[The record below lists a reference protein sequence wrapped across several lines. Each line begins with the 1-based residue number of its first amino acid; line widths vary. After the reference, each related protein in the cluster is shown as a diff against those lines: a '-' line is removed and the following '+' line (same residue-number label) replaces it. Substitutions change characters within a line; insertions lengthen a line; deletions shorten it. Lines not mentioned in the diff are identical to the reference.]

1 MNQGPK
7 ATVLVVEDDGATRS
21 ALVRDL
27 QMRGFRV
34 EAAADA
40 RSALERW
47 STRRPDA
54 ILLDLGLPDLDGIR
68 IVRRIRREASTP
80 IIVLSVRGD
89 EATKVAAL
97 EQGADDYVTK
107 PVGMAE
113 LNARLRAALRRAAG
127 PAGDAQGRLVSGTL
141 TLDPSRRE
149 VHVGGRRLDLTP
161 HEFELLRVLMAHAGR
176 VVTRA
181 RLLRAVWGEPYST
194 ESHYLHVFVSQLRR
208 KLAAADP
215 TEALRDVIITEPGV
229 GYRLRD

>member
-1 MNQGPK
+1 MTLESA
-7 ATVLVVEDDGATRS
+7 ATILVVEDDGATRS
-21 ALVRDL
+21 ALARDL
-27 QMRGFRV
+27 RARGFRV

-40 RSALERW
+40 RSALQRW
-47 STRRPDA
+47 SMRRPDA

-68 IVRRIRREASTP
+68 VVRHVRREASTP

-127 PAGDAQGRLVSGTL
+127 PAGDAQGRLVSGNL
-141 TLDPSRRE
+141 TLDQGRHE
-149 VHVGGRRLDLTP
+149 AHVGARRLDLTP
-161 HEFELLRVLMAHAGR
+161 REFELLRVLMTHAGR

-215 TEALRDVIITEPGV
+215 TGDLSDVIMTEPGV